1 MAILNW
7 GKKKKIEEERKK
19 RIAELIAE
27 RDSLKK
33 DKEDF
38 VNTKSKVNGLMS
50 SLEECIKS
58 LDMTYEKICLGIS
71 CGDSSITSSI
81 DKIATYKQN
90 LTKECTNLSEILN
103 ELSTEIANLD
113 TSISKLNSEIGSE

>member
-7 GKKKKIEEERKK
+7 GKKKKIEEERK
-19 RIAELIAE
+19 RRLAELIAE

-38 VNTKSKVNGLMS
+38 VTAKSKISSLIS

-71 CGDSSITSSI
+71 CDDSSIISSI
-81 DKIATYKQN
+81 DKIATYKQK

-103 ELSTEIANLD
+103 ELSTEITKLD
-113 TSISKLNSEIGSE
+113 TRISQLNSEIGGM